1 MKSEQQLQQ
10 LPYEPPTIEDVPLHP
25 DEQVVAGCKT
35 SHGPAPGVG
44 GGTGFGCGPCRTPNP
59 S

>member
-1 MKSEQQLQQ
+1 MDEVKRVEV
-10 LPYEPPTIEDVPLHP
+10 LPYEPPTIEDIPLRP

-35 SHGPAPGVG
+35 SSGNAPGVNG
-44 GGTGFGCGPCRTPNP
+44 LPQCGFCVTTGN

>member
-1 MKSEQQLQQ
+1 MSSQPDSQ

-35 SHGPAPGVG
+35 SQGPSPGVQG
-44 GGTGFGCGPCRTPNP
+44 RPFCGACVSTGT